1 MKHFYY
7 KRSKRVPREVSCNNS
22 ARKKE
27 NRFLFIG
34 FADNYTF
41 GTYFL
46 TSRIMTLLHV
56 RTKLVHVSSRVSH
69 AFEQHPIAANS
80 LLCLKLWIAGDFLAQ
95 KLESTNTEDSFQFD
109 ARRCI
114 QAASYGALICGPIYG
129 FWYPFLDKVS
139 RSSPFILN
147 LPWGLSMSKVFA
159 DQLVMDPPVITIFYS
174 YMDTC
179 RYGNFDLDRIR
190 AKLRSEFLTT
200 WLTSWSTWP
209 FVLFATFRYVP
220 VHLQP
225 AVVNFC
231 AILWDGFLS
240 HRNHQS
246 SPVVATTLV
255 APEECGTV
263 PAAQQQRIQLIN
275 TKTELRIK
283 KRLDEEGKEV

>member
-1 MKHFYY
+1 M
-7 KRSKRVPREVSCNNS
+7 
-22 ARKKE
+22 A
-27 NRFLFIG
+27 
-34 FADNYTF
+34 
-41 GTYFL
+41 
-46 TSRIMTLLHV
+46 LLHP
-56 RTKLVHVSSRVSH
+56 RTRLGHLSSQISRK
-69 AFEQHPIAANS
+69 FEQHPIAANS

-95 KLESTNTEDSFQFD
+95 KLESNDSFEFD
-109 ARRCI
+109 TRRCI
-114 QAASYGALICGPIYG
+114 QAASYGALICGPVYG
-129 FWYPFLDKVS
+129 LWYPFLDKVC

-246 SPVVATTLV
+246 PVI
-255 APEECGTV
+255 APEEEKTLTTT
-263 PAAQQQRIQLIN
+263 PQHRIQLSN

-283 KRLDEEGKEV
+283 KQLDEEGNEASQD